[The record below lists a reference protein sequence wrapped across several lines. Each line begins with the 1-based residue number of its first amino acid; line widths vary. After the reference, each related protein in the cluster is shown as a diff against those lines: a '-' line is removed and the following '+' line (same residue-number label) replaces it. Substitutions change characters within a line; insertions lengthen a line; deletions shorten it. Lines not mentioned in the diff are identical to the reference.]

1 MAKKIV
7 KKKKLKIFNLLI
19 ILTVLGVIS
28 FGVYLA
34 LESPIRNINVS
45 GNSYLNDDYILSTAG
60 IIDYPGFL
68 AISDFSIVKTI
79 KKSPYITNVI
89 IKKYF
94 FYVIDLKIVEYTPI
108 FYNNSKKNVV
118 FSDKREVPI
127 SECSYIFRV
136 PRLINYVPDNK
147 YNSFIKHMNSINPEI
162 LGKISDIEYLPNGFD
177 KDRFLLYMDD
187 DNMVYLTLS
196 KFKNINLYNDV
207 LEQLDNR
214 KGILYL
220 DSGNHF
226 QVKE

>member
-68 AISDFSIVKTI
+68 ATTDSSIEKKL
-79 KKSPYITNVI
+79 KKSP
-89 IKKYF
+89 
-94 FYVIDLKIVEYTPI
+94 DLKIVENTPL
-108 FYNNSKKNVV
+108 FYNNSKQNVV

>member
-1 MAKKIV
+1 
-7 KKKKLKIFNLLI
+7 
-19 ILTVLGVIS
+19 
-28 FGVYLA
+28 
-34 LESPIRNINVS
+34 
-45 GNSYLNDDYILSTAG
+45 
-60 IIDYPGFL
+60 
-68 AISDFSIVKTI
+68 
-79 KKSPYITNVI
+79 
-89 IKKYF
+89 
-94 FYVIDLKIVEYTPI
+94 
-108 FYNNSKKNVV
+108 
-118 FSDKREVPI
+118 
-127 SECSYIFRV
+127 
-136 PRLINYVPDNK
+136 
-147 YNSFIKHMNSINPEI
+147 MNSINPEI